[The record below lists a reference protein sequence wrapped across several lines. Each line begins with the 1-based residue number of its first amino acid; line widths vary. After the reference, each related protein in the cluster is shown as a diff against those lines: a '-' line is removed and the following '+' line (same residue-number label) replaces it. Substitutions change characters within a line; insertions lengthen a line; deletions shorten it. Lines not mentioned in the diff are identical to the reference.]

1 MQFIDLGTQ
10 QQRIRAVVEARIRRV
25 LDHGQYVLGP
35 ENEELEERLAAYV
48 GVRHALGC
56 ASGTDALVL
65 GLMALGVGP
74 GDAVFTSPFTFVA
87 TAEAIA
93 LTGAV
98 PVFVDIEPVT
108 FNLAPD
114 RLAQAVEAVRR
125 KDARLHP
132 LPAQALAG
140 EGLHPRGVI
149 AVDLFGVPADY
160 AAIAEVAAA
169 EELFV
174 IEDAAQSFGG
184 MRQGRLAGSF
194 GDLAATS
201 FFPAKPLG
209 GYGDGGMVFTDND
222 RLAALV
228 RSIRVHGQGEDR
240 YENVR
245 LGLNARLDTLQAA
258 VLLAKC
264 EIFADEVERRQQVA
278 AAYSTRIE
286 GAGLGLVTPQV
297 PEGCRSAWAQ
307 YSVLADNRQLYLER
321 LAAAGIPYAIY
332 YPRPLHLQ
340 AAFAYLGYPAGAL
353 PVAEDVAGRIFSLPM
368 HPYLAEQDID
378 RVVAALAG

>member
-1 MQFIDLGTQ
+1 MQFIDLSLQ
-10 QQRIRAVVEARIRRV
+10 QQRIRAAVEQRIRRV

-35 ENEELEERLAAYV
+35 ENGELEERLAAYV

-56 ASGTDALVL
+56 ASGTDGLL
-65 GLMALGVGP
+65 LCLMALGVGP
-74 GDAVFTSPFTFVA
+74 GDAVFTPPFTFVA
-87 TAEAIA
+87 SAEAIA

-114 RLAQAVEAVRR
+114 RLARAVEAVRR
-125 KDARLHP
+125 QDAGLHP
-132 LPAQALAG
+132 LPVQALAG
-140 EGLHPRGVI
+140 KGLQPRGVI

-160 AAIAEVAAA
+160 AAIAEVATAHG
-169 EELFV
+169 LFV
-174 IEDAAQSFGG
+174 VEDAAQSFGG

-209 GYGDGGMVFTDND
+209 GYGDGGMVFTNSD
-222 RLAALV
+222 RLAGLV
-228 RSIRVHGQGEDR
+228 RSIRVHGQGTDR

-258 VLLAKC
+258 VLLAKL
-264 EIFADEVERRQQVA
+264 EIFADEVERRQEV
-278 AAYSTRIE
+278 
-286 GAGLGLVTPQV
+286 AGLYTSRIQEAGLDLATPRI
-297 PEGCRSAWAQ
+297 PHGCRSAWAQ
-307 YSVLADNRQLYLER
+307 YSVVARDRRPYLER

-340 AAFAYLGYPAGAL
+340 AAFAYLGYRAGAM
-353 PVAEDVAGRIFSLPM
+353 PVAEEVAGRIFSLPM
-368 HPYLAEQDID
+368 HPYLGGEDID